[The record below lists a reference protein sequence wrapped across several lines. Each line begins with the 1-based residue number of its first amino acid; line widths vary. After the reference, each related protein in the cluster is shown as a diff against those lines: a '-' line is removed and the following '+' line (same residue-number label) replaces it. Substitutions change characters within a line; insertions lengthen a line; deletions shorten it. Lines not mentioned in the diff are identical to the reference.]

1 MCLYQHY
8 GIKKN
13 VNVDPL
19 YYNTEYVQPHT
30 LWCIAKNQ
38 IYNAQQQKKKTIFLS
53 CIYFNN
59 NFTISSGAHRNIM
72 ENCLSKILYPIP
84 GYAHSFLNPILY
96 WILNHNTLRQSSS
109 CAPFLRL
116 AAVQRFIRVR
126 LRVPTAPPPPSST
139 NEAAL
144 GPFNPRYIKA
154 RPQQYRPPASSMNLY

>member
-1 MCLYQHY
+1 M
-8 GIKKN
+8 K
-13 VNVDPL
+13 V
-19 YYNTEYVQPHT
+19 YVA
-30 LWCIAKNQ
+30 L
-38 IYNAQQQKKKTIFLS
+38 
-53 CIYFNN
+53 
-59 NFTISSGAHRNIM
+59 FTYIS
-72 ENCLSKILYPIP
+72 

-116 AAVQRFIRVR
+116 AAVQRFIRIR

>member
-1 MCLYQHY
+1 MRTVSLTNFLFLFGNYHFWWFISLKY
-8 GIKKN
+8 ES
-13 VNVDPL
+13 VN
-19 YYNTEYVQPHT
+19 HT
-30 LWCIAKNQ
+30 NHT
-38 IYNAQQQKKKTIFLS
+38 IYSMTYDNLKIISSTNKKKTIF
-53 CIYFNN
+53 INV
-59 NFTISSGAHRNIM
+59 T
-72 ENCLSKILYPIP
+72 

-116 AAVQRFIRVR
+116 AAVQRFIRIR